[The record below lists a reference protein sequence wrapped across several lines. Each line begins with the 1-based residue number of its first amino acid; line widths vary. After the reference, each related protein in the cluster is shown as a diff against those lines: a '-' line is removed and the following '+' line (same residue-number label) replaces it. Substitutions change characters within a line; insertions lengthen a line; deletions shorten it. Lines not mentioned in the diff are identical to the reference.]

1 MHEEFYFLHKEFT
14 FLPYT
19 TFTPVILPRIGA
31 AVEGDL
37 VTGTGVVGPGNRN
50 NIQLASISVV
60 TMHGK

>member
-1 MHEEFYFLHKEFT
+1 MGNDHGVIKCPHS
-14 FLPYT
+14 LPYT

-31 AVEGDL
+31 AVEEDL
-37 VTGTGVVGPGNRN
+37 VTGTGVMGPGNRN